1 MAITQDELVQITGA
15 VLSSL
20 STNSRTIDQLTP
32 TDTLSDG
39 DSFEVSGGKKIAYE
53 LLKQLISEG
62 LAQVD
67 LSNVAVGDLLGK
79 IKNYF
84 ADKDLSNI
92 SDKDL
97 AGKVESYFA
106 AKDLTNVSLSDF
118 RNKNIYPVSSFVYWV
133 DSDHTVT
140 LSNAEAL
147 AQILSSL
154 SNTPGSL
161 LYAESIAAAGGDIG
175 LSPVSFAL
183 MAEDPIDYSLSFFG
197 NDEYLHVLRVNGL
210 GAITRQY
217 AYRIDDMATKSF
229 ITSSGYRPM
238 RVIDLGSYRDGAF
251 SLDGTPY
258 FGDMQRTLYSYLDGG
273 CGVLLRA
280 HTQYEEP
287 LVFVPTRIYRSG
299 DTVFVMEFMV
309 SATQLCEIRID
320 EDADVE
326 GGESLFSQQF
336 TAIGS
341 GGSSGSGTVTTEVY
355 SDINDYNDV
364 K

>member
-62 LAQVD
+62 LAQGD
-67 LSNVAVGDLLGK
+67 LSNVEVGDLLDK

-84 ADKDLSNI
+84 ADKDLSNV

-97 AGKVESYFA
+97 VGKVESYFA
-106 AKDLTNVSLSDF
+106 AKDLSNVSVEAFTD
-118 RNKNIYPVSSFVYWV
+118 KNVYPKASFNYST
-133 DSDHTVT
+133 DGDHTVIVEDDAAT
-140 LSNAEAL
+140 FA
-147 AQILSSL
+147 SL
-154 SNTPGSL
+154 LQHLTGTSADL
-161 LYAESIAAAGGDIG
+161 LYASAMAAD
-175 LSPVSFAL
+175 SPVSLAL
-183 MAEDPIDYSLSFFG
+183 VTDDPIDYSLSFFG
-197 NDEYLHVLRVNGL
+197 NDGYLHVLRVNGL
-210 GAITRQY
+210 GAISQQY
-217 AYRIDDMATKSF
+217 AYRIDDLATKSF
-229 ITSSGYRPM
+229 LTSGGYRPM
-238 RVIDLGSYRDGAF
+238 RVIDLGSYRDGVF

-258 FGDMQRTLYSYLDGG
+258 WGDMQTTLYSYLDGG
-273 CGVLLRA
+273 CGVLLQA
-280 HTQYEEP
+280 HNQYNEP
-287 LVFVPTRIYRSG
+287 QVFVPTRIYRSG
-299 DTVFVMEFMV
+299 GTLYVIEFMV

-320 EDADVE
+320 EDADIE
-326 GGESLFSQQF
+326 SGESLFSQQF

-341 GGSSGSGTVTTEVY
+341 GGSGGSGTVTTEAF
-355 SDINDYNDV
+355 SDINDYNEV